1 MNFNVDGVD
10 IALQVDLSQNASL
23 NHQDGIQLVHWF
35 QEQAIYNL
43 CVDSQGCRRWV
54 PVSKTAI
61 DVIVSDQK
69 KLRFMYRYTSMKT
82 VCADLKASSLSFLLE
97 NICSSSNA
105 SCSQTSIC
113 GSKNISDANLES
125 FSYRT
130 YGNGVEGTEYGTRC
144 SKLHRACLSP
154 VVLL

>member
-1 MNFNVDGVD
+1 MFTGVNLSSPESEFHFDGVN

-43 CVDSQGCRRWV
+43 CLDSQGCRRWF
-54 PVSKTAI
+54 PVSKTAMSLSQI
-61 DVIVSDQK
+61 KRNSGLCTGIY
-69 KLRFMYRYTSMKT
+69 LYMKT

-130 YGNGVEGTEYGTRC
+130 WEWSRR
-144 SKLHRACLSP
+144 H
-154 VVLL
+154 

>member
-1 MNFNVDGVD
+1 MNFNFDGVN

-23 NHQDGIQLVHWF
+23 NHQDGIQLVHGFRSKPFITYAWIAKAV
-35 QEQAIYNL
+35 EDGLL
-43 CVDSQGCRRWV
+43 CQRQLCHCLRSKETQVYV
-54 PVSKTAI
+54 PVY
-61 DVIVSDQK
+61 
-69 KLRFMYRYTSMKT
+69 LYMKT

-125 FSYRT
+125 FSYCTWEWSR
-130 YGNGVEGTEYGTRC
+130 R
-144 SKLHRACLSP
+144 H
-154 VVLL
+154 